1 MVRFNFLFSFSL
13 KILIFTFKFRFLFFL
28 YLDFFKCSFL
38 LAVKVALDF
47 LERKSAKT
55 PCAGDFDL
63 GFSFLFIELSLKKAP
78 QRTFSAVKIWI
89 ALHSLPALRATRH
102 HMEKI

>member
-78 QRTFSAVKIWI
+78 QRTFSAVKPS
-89 ALHSLPALRATRH
+89 ASYVLLL
-102 HMEKI
+102 